1 MSNLQEYKLNLKR
14 FKGKKKNNEKML
26 SNAKLRCTG
35 IKYTIPPHVSKNHTE
50 YRTPAYNSSH
60 FNTAL
65 RLLQI

>member
-1 MSNLQEYKLNLKR
+1 MK
-14 FKGKKKNNEKML
+14 KML

-60 FNTAL
+60 FNSAL